1 MYMYMDNRNQL
12 KLRLSQHAACK
23 AASSAWFDGMLWKK
37 MPVQGGDFPNIC
49 LGLLPYFLGVPQ
61 VLAERGFGAQVLD
74 GWSRMVEHLMS
85 MVSGGLGYVMAGQP
99 TLAERTL
106 LRIRF

>member
-1 MYMYMDNRNQL
+1 
-12 KLRLSQHAACK
+12 
-23 AASSAWFDGMLWKK
+23 

-61 VLAERGFGAQVLD
+61 VLAERGFGTQVLD

-85 MVSGGLGYVMAGQP
+85 MVSGGLG
-99 TLAERTL
+99 L
-106 LRIRF
+106 